1 MSDNTNFVFGV
12 LAGGLV
18 GLAAG
23 ILLAPESGEKTR
35 EKLKEQARVVA
46 DDVRESAGEFTIKL
60 KDGAEE
66 AMKRAQSKVPYENLE
81 SSLAEAEKK
90 LEELEGQLDPRS

>member
-1 MSDNTNFVFGV
+1 MSENTNFAVGMIV
-12 LAGGLV
+12 GGLV

-46 DDVRESAGEFTIKL
+46 DDVRDSAGEFTIKL

-66 AMKRAQSKVPYENLE
+66 VMKKAQSKVPYETLE
-81 SSLAEAEKK
+81 SSLADAEKK
-90 LEELEGQLDPRS
+90 LEELEGQLDPGS

>member
-1 MSDNTNFVFGV
+1 MSDNTNFVVGV
-12 LAGGLV
+12 LVGGLV

-23 ILLAPESGEKTR
+23 VMLAPESGEKTR
-35 EKLKEQARVVA
+35 QKLKEQARVVA
-46 DDVRESAGEFTIKL
+46 DDVRDSAGEFTIKL

-66 AMKRAQSKVPYENLE
+66 VMKRAQSQVPYETLE

-90 LEELEGQLDPRS
+90 LEELEGQLDPGS